1 MKLMKLNVIAE
12 GSMIYR
18 LHPRNC
24 IAAIIINMSRKSLL
38 FRIEF
43 WRECEQTKACE
54 IGQTKHTVV
63 DDPRNVRF
71 DV

>member
-1 MKLMKLNVIAE
+1 MKWTLIAG

-24 IAAIIINMSRKSLL
+24 IATIIINMSRKSLL
-38 FRIEF
+38 IRIEF

-54 IGQTKHTVV
+54 IG
-63 DDPRNVRF
+63 
-71 DV
+71 